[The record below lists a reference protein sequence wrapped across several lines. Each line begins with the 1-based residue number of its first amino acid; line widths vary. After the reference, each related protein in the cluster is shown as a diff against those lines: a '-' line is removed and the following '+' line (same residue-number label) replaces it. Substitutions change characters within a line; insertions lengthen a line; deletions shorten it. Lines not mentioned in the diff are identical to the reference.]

1 MVNDAFLFFN
11 DAFYL
16 FILWNVWN
24 VLFYEMFYL
33 MMRFILIYLRLY
45 LFKALFNIQSF
56 IFTPIP
62 IISNNAYPF
71 LSNSKISFTF
81 QKL

>member
-1 MVNDAFLFFN
+1 
-11 DAFYL
+11 
-16 FILWNVWN
+16 
-24 VLFYEMFYL
+24 
-33 MMRFILIYLRLY
+33 MRFILIYLRLY

-81 QKL
+81 QNI

>member
-1 MVNDAFLFFN
+1 MRFILIMH
-11 DAFYL
+11 
-16 FILWNVWN
+16 FILWNV
-24 VLFYEMFYL
+24 LFDDAFYL
-33 MMRFILIYLRLY
+33 N
-45 LFKALFNIQSF
+45 LFKTLFKTLFIQSF

-62 IISNNAYPF
+62 IISNNFYPF

>member
-1 MVNDAFLFFN
+1 
-11 DAFYL
+11 
-16 FILWNVWN
+16 
-24 VLFYEMFYL
+24 MFYL

-62 IISNNAYPF
+62 IISNDLCPF
-71 LSNSKISFTF
+71 LSNSKFLSHSKNFKQTLSIAC
-81 QKL
+81 L